1 MDRKRPIILKD
12 TYFNGKFVHKQ
23 IEKLLK
29 KEFIKNIRQNVKNLF
44 KNTDFIKLLDG
55 DYYSELPYLK
65 IEDDNYKIRRI
76 DFISFYNDDV
86 YIVDFKSD
94 NNFDELYFKNQYF
107 DQIIEYK
114 NDISEYLTN
123 KNITFNKIHCYIY
136 SLKLEKMIKI
146 D

>member
-12 TYFNGKFVHKQ
+12 TYVYGKLLHLQ

-29 KEFIKNIRQNVKNLF
+29 KFNLNKVNQKVKRLFENNDFLNLL
-44 KNTDFIKLLDG
+44 NG
-55 DYYSELPYLK
+55 QYYSELSYIK
-65 IEDDNYKIRRI
+65 IENNNYKIRRI
-76 DFISFYNDDV
+76 DFISFYNDDI

-94 NNFDELYFKNQYF
+94 YADDEIYFKNQYLN
-107 DQIIEYK
+107 QVIEYK
-114 NDISEYLTN
+114 NDVIEYLHK
-123 KNITFNKIHCYIY
+123 KNIYFNQVSCYIY